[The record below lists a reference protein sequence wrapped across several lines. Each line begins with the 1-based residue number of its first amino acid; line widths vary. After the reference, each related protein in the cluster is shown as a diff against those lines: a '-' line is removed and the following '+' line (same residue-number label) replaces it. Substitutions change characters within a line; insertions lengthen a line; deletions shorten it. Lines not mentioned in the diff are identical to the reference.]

1 MYYCSMYSF
10 ETKIR
15 VRYGETDQMSFVYY
29 GVYAQYYEVGRVE
42 LLRSLGLSYK
52 EIEAMG
58 FALPVVSM
66 NINYKK
72 PAFYDDKLTIRT
84 TIKELPSAKITFH
97 YETLNEKGE
106 LLNVGEV
113 ILVFINKKTSKQSST
128 NAFSKL
134 WDSNFKLFCKPIFVP
149 LIFVY
154 I

>member
-58 FALPVVSM
+58 FALPVVNM
-66 NINYKK
+66 NIKYKK
-72 PAFYDDKLTIRT
+72 PAFYDDELTIRT

-97 YETLNEKGE
+97 YETLNEKGD

-113 ILVFINKKTSKQSST
+113 ILVFINKKTGKPCFAPDVIM
-128 NAFSKL
+128 NKIEEKL
-134 WDSNFKLFCKPIFVP
+134 L
-149 LIFVY
+149 
-154 I
+154 